1 MLDIKS
7 SYMLKKLFII
17 CILLSLIVVM
27 SYATYLNIFL
37 SSRIQESKLVYIK
50 KGSSL
55 RGVITTLKN
64 NNIIKD
70 KITTELIIR
79 FKTKNNPNIKYG
91 EYLFEKNSTIDNIL
105 NKMVNNE
112 VYYRSITFA
121 EGLSTH
127 SILKIIRENKFLVGD
142 IPENIPE
149 GSLLPQ
155 TYNFMKGDT
164 RESLIKRMQND
175 MYKVINKYW
184 EGRAEDLPIRTK
196 KEALILA
203 SIVEKETGI
212 PEERGLVASVFV
224 NRLRINMPLQSD
236 PTAIYGYAFGDV
248 SKERDIKTHKLIRM
262 DNEYNTYKIRKL
274 PPTPICNP
282 GEDSIKAVLNPA
294 NTKYLF
300 FVATGDG
307 GHDFSETYIEHIK
320 NIKDLKNNIRK

>member
-1 MLDIKS
+1 
-7 SYMLKKLFII
+7 
-17 CILLSLIVVM
+17 M
-27 SYATYLNIFL
+27 SFATYLNIFL
-37 SSRIQESKLVYIK
+37 NNRIQEDKLIYVK
-50 KGSSL
+50 KGSGL
-55 RGVITTLKN
+55 RGVITILKD

-70 KITTELIIR
+70 KIMAELIIR
-79 FKTKNNPNIKYG
+79 FKTKNKPALKYG
-91 EYLFEKNSTIDNIL
+91 EYFFNKNDSINDVL
-105 NKMVNNE
+105 NKIINNE

-127 SILKIIRENKFLVGD
+127 SILKMIKENEFLVGD
-142 IPENIPE
+142 IPENVPE

-155 TYNFMKGDT
+155 TYNYMKGDS

-175 MYKVINKYW
+175 MFETINKYW
-184 EGRAEDLPIRTK
+184 ESRADDLPIRTK

-224 NRLRINMPLQSD
+224 NRLKINMPLQSD
-236 PTAIYGYAFGDV
+236 PTSIYGYAFGDV
-248 SKERDIKTHKLIRM
+248 SKEKEVKIHKLLRM
-262 DNEYNTYKIRKL
+262 DSEYNTYKIKKL

-300 FVATGDG
+300 FVATGEG
-307 GHDFSETYIEHIK
+307 GHGFSETYVEHLK
-320 NIKDLKNNIRK
+320 KVKVLKNK

>member
-1 MLDIKS
+1 
-7 SYMLKKLFII
+7 MLKKLFII
-17 CILLSLIVVM
+17 CVLLLAIIVM
-27 SYATYLNIFL
+27 SFATYINIFL
-37 SSRIQESKLVYIK
+37 SSKIQEDKLIYVK

-55 RGVITTLKN
+55 RGVINVLKN
-64 NNIIKD
+64 DNIIND
-70 KITTELIIR
+70 KITTEIIIR
-79 FKTKNNPNIKYG
+79 FKTKNSPNIKYG
-91 EYLFEKNSTIDNIL
+91 EYFFKKNSNINDIL
-105 NKMVNNE
+105 NKIINNE

-127 SILKIIRENKFLVGD
+127 SILKIIKENKFLVGD
-142 IPENIPE
+142 IPENVPE

-164 RESLIKRMQND
+164 RESLIKRMQKD
-175 MYKVINKYW
+175 MFEVINKYW
-184 EGRAEDLPIRTK
+184 DNRADDLPIRTK

-212 PEERGLVASVFV
+212 PEERNLVASVFV

-248 SKERDIKTHKLIRM
+248 SKEKDIKTHKLIRA
-262 DNEYNTYKIRKL
+262 DNEYNTYKIKKL

-282 GEDSIKAVLNPA
+282 GEESIKAVLNPA
-294 NTKYLF
+294 KTKYLF
-300 FVATGDG
+300 FVANGDG

-320 NIKDLKNNIRK
+320 NIKDLKNNIKK

>member
-1 MLDIKS
+1 
-7 SYMLKKLFII
+7 MLKKLFII
-17 CILLSLIVVM
+17 VVLLSLIIVM
-27 SYATYLNIFL
+27 SFVTYLNIFL
-37 SSRIQESKLVYIK
+37 NNRIQEDKLIYVK

-55 RGVITTLKN
+55 RSVITVLKD

-70 KITTELIIR
+70 KITAEFVIR
-79 FKTKNNPNIKYG
+79 FKTKNKPTLKYG
-91 EYLFEKNSTIDNIL
+91 EYFFKKNDSINDIL
-105 NKMVNNE
+105 NKIINNE

-127 SILKIIRENKFLVGD
+127 SILKMIKENEFLVGD

-155 TYNFMKGDT
+155 TYNYMKGDS

-175 MYKVINKYW
+175 MFETINKYW
-184 EGRAEDLPIRTK
+184 ESRADDLPIRTK

-224 NRLRINMPLQSD
+224 NRLKINMPLQSD
-236 PTAIYGYAFGDV
+236 PTSIYGYAFGDV
-248 SKERDIKTHKLIRM
+248 SKEKDVKIHKLLRM
-262 DNEYNTYKIRKL
+262 DSEYNTYKVKKL

-282 GEDSIKAVLNPA
+282 GEESIKAVLNPA

-307 GHDFSETYIEHIK
+307 GHDFSETYVEHLK
-320 NIKDLKNNIRK
+320 KVKVLKNK

>member
-1 MLDIKS
+1 
-7 SYMLKKLFII
+7 MLKKLFII
-17 CILLSLIVVM
+17 LVLLSLIIAM
-27 SYATYLNIFL
+27 SFATYLNIFL
-37 SSRIQESKLVYIK
+37 NNRIQEDKLIYVK
-50 KGSSL
+50 KGSGL
-55 RGVITTLKN
+55 RGVITILKD

-79 FKTKNNPNIKYG
+79 FKTKNKPALKYG
-91 EYLFEKNSTIDNIL
+91 EYFFNKNDSINDVL
-105 NKMVNNE
+105 NKIINNE

-127 SILKIIRENKFLVGD
+127 SILKMIKENEFLVGD
-142 IPENIPE
+142 IPENVPE

-155 TYNFMKGDT
+155 TYNYMKGDS

-175 MYKVINKYW
+175 MFETINKYW
-184 EGRAEDLPIRTK
+184 ESRADDLPIRTK

-224 NRLRINMPLQSD
+224 NRLKINMPLQSD
-236 PTAIYGYAFGDV
+236 PTSIYGYAFGDV
-248 SKERDIKTHKLIRM
+248 SKEKEVKIHKLLRM
-262 DNEYNTYKIRKL
+262 DSEYNTYKIKKL

-300 FVATGDG
+300 FVATGNG
-307 GHDFSETYIEHIK
+307 GHDFSETYVEHLK
-320 NIKDLKNNIRK
+320 KVKVLKNK

>member
-1 MLDIKS
+1 
-7 SYMLKKLFII
+7 MLKKIFII
-17 CILLSLIVVM
+17 FVLLSLIIVM
-27 SYATYLNIFL
+27 SFVTYLNIFL
-37 SSRIQESKLVYIK
+37 NNRIQEDKLIYVK

-55 RGVITTLKN
+55 RSVITVLKDS
-64 NNIIKD
+64 NIIKD
-70 KITTELIIR
+70 KITAEFVIR
-79 FKTKNNPNIKYG
+79 FKTKNKPTLKYG
-91 EYLFEKNSTIDNIL
+91 EYFFKKNDSINDIL
-105 NKMVNNE
+105 NKIINNE

-127 SILKIIRENKFLVGD
+127 SILKMIKENEFLVGD

-155 TYNFMKGDT
+155 TYNYMKGDS

-175 MYKVINKYW
+175 MFETINKYW
-184 EGRAEDLPIRTK
+184 ESRADDLPIRTK

-224 NRLRINMPLQSD
+224 NRLKINMPLQSD
-236 PTAIYGYAFGDV
+236 PTSIYGYAFGDV
-248 SKERDIKTHKLIRM
+248 SKEKDVKIHKLLRM
-262 DNEYNTYKIRKL
+262 DSEYNTYKVKKL

-282 GEDSIKAVLNPA
+282 GEESIKAVLNPA

-307 GHDFSETYIEHIK
+307 GHDFSETYVEHLK
-320 NIKDLKNNIRK
+320 KVKVLKNK